1 MRTGRHPERMPAFLY
16 GVRMGAGLEEW
27 VLFSQRSKKNRV
39 CMGGIISYPSLQIA
53 MPEVAEPSSSWVDS
67 APQPDSRA
75 ALFRL

>member
-1 MRTGRHPERMPAFLY
+1 
-16 GVRMGAGLEEW
+16 MGAGLEEW

-67 APQPDSRA
+67 SLQPDSRA
-75 ALFRL
+75 ARFRL